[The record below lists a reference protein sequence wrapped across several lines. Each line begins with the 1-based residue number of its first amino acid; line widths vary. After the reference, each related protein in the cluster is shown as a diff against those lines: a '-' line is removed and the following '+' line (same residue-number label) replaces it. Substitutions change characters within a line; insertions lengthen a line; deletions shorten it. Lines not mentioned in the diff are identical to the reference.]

1 MSEES
6 EAAKCAAFQMNQ
18 GSAGVRASSS
28 DISGGHVNAAADA
41 PPGRK
46 VLKARRPSA
55 AQAVAAHGIAAAA
68 APAAVPAAAI
78 PKGQTAAD
86 ARAVAVDVQYV
97 DHYLCRA
104 MPIVLFI
111 NHRRVLV
118 NVDQLLLPCHLVHAA
133 AFFHAQHSRRPPPR
147 LPRYMQLQFQPLQ
160 LQRFLRSCVLATAH
174 ALATPPASVCRL
186 VHART
191 RSRWI
196 DCIFVRVMRGFVA
209 KAEVRRQAARLCF
222 ASARMIWRS
231 RR

>member
-18 GSAGVRASSS
+18 G
-28 DISGGHVNAAADA
+28 
-41 PPGRK
+41 
-46 VLKARRPSA
+46 
-55 AQAVAAHGIAAAA
+55 
-68 APAAVPAAAI
+68 
-78 PKGQTAAD
+78 
-86 ARAVAVDVQYV
+86 VDVQYV

-196 DCIFVRVMRGFVA
+196 DCIFVRVMSGFVA
-209 KAEVRRQAARLCF
+209 RAEVRRQAARLCF

>member
-1 MSEES
+1 MRDVRRQPSIPIVRVPWTSPTGITGCRFPRPES
-6 EAAKCAAFQMNQ
+6 T
-18 GSAGVRASSS
+18 ST
-28 DISGGHVNAAADA
+28 
-41 PPGRK
+41 
-46 VLKARRPSA
+46 
-55 AQAVAAHGIAAAA
+55 AVARATSPEPRRAD
-68 APAAVPAAAI
+68 
-78 PKGQTAAD
+78 D
-86 ARAVAVDVQYV
+86 ARAVAVDAQYV

-196 DCIFVRVMRGFVA
+196 DCIFVRVMSGFVA
-209 KAEVRRQAARLCF
+209 RAEVRRQAARLCF